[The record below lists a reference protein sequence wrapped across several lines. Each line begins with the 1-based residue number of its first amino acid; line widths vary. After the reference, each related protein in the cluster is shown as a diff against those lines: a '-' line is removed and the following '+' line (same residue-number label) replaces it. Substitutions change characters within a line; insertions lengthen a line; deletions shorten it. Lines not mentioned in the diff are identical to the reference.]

1 MIKIDASGVS
11 GRGPCNYFRAG
22 WSPGKGPVGDVAHTL
37 AGCPRD
43 ALLDQ
48 EQLYFGMFQAAES
61 VRVDDEEMT
70 VSGPEGDLVFWR
82 QR

>member
-1 MIKIDASGVS
+1 MIKVDANEVT

-22 WSPGKGPVGDVAHTL
+22 WSPETGPVGDVAHTL

-43 ALLDQ
+43 VLLDQ

-70 VSGPEGDLVFWR
+70 ISGPEGDLVFRR